1 MVEPAQDGFQKG
13 PTARIAGPSA
23 LLGKVNESDH
33 DPVEIDRDG
42 LEVLDREECMRLL
55 ATATLGRIALTS
67 GALPTVLP
75 VNFALD
81 GDRIVIRTGRGSKLD
96 AATRDAVVAFE
107 VDELEPTWRSGWSL
121 VVTGVAREVTHPD
134 EVARLSSLLGRRWP
148 ARGDE
153 RLITIPVE
161 LISGRRLVTTPTTK
175 AGSR

>member
-1 MVEPAQDGFQKG
+1 MVEPAQHGFHKAQ
-13 PTARIAGPSA
+13 RLEVAGPSP

-42 LEVLDREECMRLL
+42 FEVLDDEECMRLL

-75 VNFALD
+75 VSFAVD

-96 AATRDAVVAFE
+96 GATRNAVVAFE
-107 VDELEPTWRSGWSL
+107 VDDFEPTWGSGWSV

-148 ARGDE
+148 ALGGE
-153 RLITIPVE
+153 RLVTIPVG
-161 LISGRRLVTTPTTK
+161 LISGRRLLTASRTK